1 MLLGKKSRIF
11 IKGSFLE
18 HRHRNVLHYLSE
30 QKQINKRFNN
40 GISLSCDTILI
51 LISMSAETLPSLLA
65 KGALLVLGSLFK

>member
-18 HRHRNVLHYLSE
+18 HRHRNVLHYFSE
-30 QKQINKRFNN
+30 QKQINKKFNN

-51 LISMSAETLPSLLA
+51 LISMSETLPSLLA
-65 KGALLVLGSLFK
+65 KGALLELGRLFQ